1 MKYSVFKKSALAL
14 LLVSPSILAIPPA
27 HDVSELPKLEQESHH
42 DTAAERATAYFTR
55 YHFSQPSLN
64 DTLSEQIHERYL
76 KLLDYNKMFLLQS
89 DIEASEEYATLF
101 DDMLTSGELDVA
113 YDLYQTSLERRFQR
127 YEYALSLLDEEQPMD
142 FTLEDDKYYY
152 DREEQP
158 WARSTEELNDLW
170 YSRVKY
176 DALNLKLA
184 GKEWPEIVETL
195 GKRYNSALN
204 RLTNSKSEDVFQ
216 TLLNAFAR
224 SVEAHTS
231 YLSPQ
236 NSERFRQNMN
246 LELEGIGA
254 VLQSEYDYTV
264 IRSLVPGGPADKT
277 DELSPEDRIIGVG
290 QGVGEDAEDFVDVIG
305 MRLDDVV
312 DMIKGPKGTKVRLQI
327 LEAAQGAGGT
337 PKVVEITRDKV
348 KLEDRQA
355 KLDIKTMDDG
365 PYQGRKMGV
374 IEIPG
379 FYNNLTADV
388 RGLLDEVK
396 SADVE
401 GVMIDLRGNGG
412 GSLAESINLTGLFID
427 QGPVVQVSDGR
438 GQVDVSADRDGKTY
452 YDGPLVVMVDRYSAS
467 ASEIFAAAMQ
477 DYERALIVGENT
489 FGKGTVQQHRGLAR
503 RFDFFDQPLGS
514 VQYTIAKFYRI
525 DGGSTQLKGVQPD
538 IVLPSY
544 VEASEWGESEEENAL
559 PWDQIEKASYQP
571 VNRVAKDELAQL
583 QRAANERIDNDP
595 EFDYIFDDIE
605 RLRTEQDKTWV
616 SLNINAR
623 EEEQEAQKALRL
635 QRINDRLTRMGKEPI
650 ESVDEIDELDDEVLE
665 VDPYL
670 EQAMAI
676 GFDYIDESKLAA
688 NKAS

>member
-1 MKYSVFKKSALAL
+1 MKYHHLKLSALAL
-14 LLVSPSILAIPPA
+14 LLVSPSILAIPPT
-27 HDVSELPKLEQESHH
+27 HDISELPELSQEDHH

-64 DTLSEQIHERYL
+64 DQLSEQIHERYL
-76 KLLDYNKMFLLQS
+76 EMLDYNKMFLLKE
-89 DIEASEEYATLF
+89 DVDASEEYATLF
-101 DDMLTSGELDVA
+101 DDMLKSGELDVA

-142 FTLEDDKYYY
+142 FTVEGDKYYY

-158 WARSTEELNDLW
+158 WASNQEELNDLW

-204 RLTNSKSEDVFQ
+204 RLTNAKSEDVFQ
-216 TLLNAFAR
+216 ALMNAFAR
-224 SVEAHTS
+224 SVEPHTS

-254 VLQSEYDYTV
+254 VLQSEYDYTI

-277 DELSPEDRIIGVG
+277 DQLSPEDKIIAVG

-312 DMIKGPKGTKVRLQI
+312 DLIKGPKGTIVRLQV
-327 LEAAQGAGGT
+327 LEASQGAGGT
-337 PKVVEITRDKV
+337 PKVVEITRDTV
-348 KLEDRQA
+348 KLEDRAA
-355 KLDIKTMDDG
+355 KAEVKVPDEG
-365 PYQGRKMGV
+365 PYKGRKMGV

-388 RGLLDEVK
+388 KGLLNDLK
-396 SADVE
+396 AKDIE
-401 GVMIDLRGNGG
+401 GVIVDLRGNGG
-412 GSLAESINLTGLFID
+412 GALNEAISLSGLFID
-427 QGPVVQVSDGR
+427 SGPVVQVSDGR
-438 GQVDVSADRDGKTY
+438 GQVDVSADRDGQTH
-452 YDGPLVVMVDRYSAS
+452 YDGPLIVMVDRYSAS

-489 FGKGTVQQHRGLAR
+489 FGKGTVQQHRGLTR
-503 RFDFFDQPLGS
+503 RFDFFDKPLGS
-514 VQYTIAKFYRI
+514 VQYTIAKFYRV
-525 DGGSTQLKGVQPD
+525 DGGSTQLRGVQPD

-544 VEASEWGESEEENAL
+544 VEASEWGESDEDNAL
-559 PWDQIEKASYQP
+559 PWDQVNKASFSP
-571 VNRVAKDELAQL
+571 LNRVDKAEIEQL
-583 QRAANERIDNDP
+583 QSDANQRIDADP
-595 EFDYIFDDIE
+595 EFDYIFEDIA
-605 RLRTEQDKTWV
+605 RLREEQDKTWV

-623 EEEQEAQKALRL
+623 ESEQEAEKSRRL
-635 QRINDRLTRMGKEPI
+635 QRINDRLKRMGKEPV
-650 ESVDEIDELDDEVLE
+650 ESVDDVEDSVLE
-665 VDPYL
+665 VDPFL
-670 EQAMAI
+670 QQALAI
-676 GFDYIDESKLAA
+676 GFDYIDDTKLAS
-688 NKAS
+688 NKS

>member
-14 LLVSPSILAIPPA
+14 MLVSPSLLAIPPA
-27 HDVSELPKLEQESHH
+27 HQVSELPELEQESHH

-64 DTLSEQIHERYL
+64 DALSEQIHERYL

-89 DIEASEEYATLF
+89 DIEASQEYATLY
-101 DDMLTSGELDVA
+101 DDMLSSGELDVA
-113 YDLYQTSLERRFQR
+113 YDLYQTSLKRRFQR

-142 FTLEDDKYYY
+142 FTVADDKYYY

-158 WARSTEELNDLW
+158 WAASNEELNDLW
-170 YSRVKY
+170 YARVKY

-277 DELSPEDRIIGVG
+277 DQLSPEDKIIGVG

-312 DMIKGPKGTKVRLQI
+312 DMIKGPKGTQVRLQI
-327 LEAAQGAGGT
+327 LEASQGAGGT

-365 PYQGRKMGV
+365 PYKGRTMGV

-388 RGLLDEVK
+388 RALLEQVK
-396 SADVE
+396 NEKVE
-401 GVMIDLRGNGG
+401 GVMVDLRGNGG

-438 GQVDVSADRDGKTY
+438 GQVDVSSDRDGKTY

-477 DYERALIVGENT
+477 DYERALVVGENT

-503 RFDFFDQPLGS
+503 RFDFFDEPLGS

-525 DGGSTQLKGVQPD
+525 NGGSTQLKGVQPD

-544 VEASEWGESEEENAL
+544 VEASEWGESKEENAL
-559 PWDQIEKASYQP
+559 PWDQIDKAPYKP
-571 VNRVAKDELAQL
+571 VNQVAEEELPQL
-583 QRAANERIDNDP
+583 QRAANERIENDP

-605 RLRTEQDKTWV
+605 RIRAEQDKTWV
-616 SLNINAR
+616 SLDINAR
-623 EEEQEAQKALRL
+623 KAEQEEQKALRL
-635 QRINDRLTRMGKEPI
+635 KRINDRLTRLGKEPL
-650 ESVDEIDELDDEVLE
+650 ESVDAIDELDEEILE

-676 GFDYIDESKLAA
+676 GFDYIDETKLAS

>member
-1 MKYSVFKKSALAL
+1 MKYPWFKKSALAL
-14 LLVSPSILAIPPA
+14 LLVSPSLLAIPPS
-27 HDVSELPKLEQESHH
+27 HEVSELPQLEQESHH

-55 YHFSQPSLN
+55 YHFSQPTLN
-64 DTLSEQIHERYL
+64 DQLSEQIHERYL
-76 KLLDYNKMFLLQS
+76 KLLDFNKMFLLQS
-89 DIEASEEYATLF
+89 DIDASEEYAQLF
-101 DDMLTSGELDVA
+101 DDMLESGELDVA
-113 YDLYQTSLERRFQR
+113 YDLYQTSLKRRFER
-127 YEYALSLLDEEQPMD
+127 YEYALSLLDEEKPMD
-142 FTLEDDKYYY
+142 FTVEGDKYYY
-152 DREEQP
+152 DREEEP
-158 WARSTEELNDLW
+158 WAKSREELDDLW

-204 RLTNSKSEDVFQ
+204 RLTKSKSEDVFQ
-216 TLLNAFAR
+216 TLMNAFAR

-277 DELSPEDRIIGVG
+277 DQLSPEDKIIAVG
-290 QGVGEDAEDFVDVIG
+290 QGTGDDAEDFVDVIG

-312 DMIKGPKGTKVRLQI
+312 DMIKGPKGTVVRLQV
-327 LEAAQGAGGT
+327 LEASQGAGGT

-348 KLEDRQA
+348 KLEDRAA
-355 KLDIKTMDDG
+355 KLDVKTMDDG

-379 FYNNLTADV
+379 FYNNLTDDV
-388 RGLLDEVK
+388 RKLIDELDDK
-396 SADVE
+396 SVE
-401 GVMIDLRGNGG
+401 GLIVDLRGNGG
-412 GSLAESINLTGLFID
+412 GSLAEAINLSGLFID
-427 QGPVVQVSDGR
+427 QGPIVQVSDGR

-489 FGKGTVQQHRGLAR
+489 FGKGTVQQHRGLTR
-503 RFDFFDQPLGS
+503 RFDFFDKPLGS

-544 VEASEWGESEEENAL
+544 VEASEWGESKEDNAL
-559 PWDQIEKASYQP
+559 PWDKVDKAPYRAVNK
-571 VNRVAKDELAQL
+571 VNRSELPEL
-583 QRAANERIDNDP
+583 QSAANQRIEQDP
-595 EFDYIFDDIE
+595 EFDYIFDEIK
-605 RLRTEQDKTWV
+605 RLREEQDKTWV
-616 SLNINAR
+616 SLDINAR
-623 EEEQEAQKALRL
+623 KAEQEEQKALRL
-635 QRINDRLTRMGKEPI
+635 QRINDRLKRMGKEPV
-650 ESVDEIDELDDEVLE
+650 EEIDEVDDEVLE
-665 VDPYL
+665 IDPYL
-670 EQAMAI
+670 QQALAI
-676 GFDYIDESKLAA
+676 GFDYIDDTQLVQ
-688 NKAS
+688 NKG